1 MILNEL
7 IRPWSVILA
16 SASPRRQELLRGLG
30 IDFEVDTQSKTDEQ
44 YDPSMPKARVP
55 EFLSQ
60 LKSNGF
66 HRPLQAHE
74 LLITADTL
82 VCVEDEILGKPSD
95 RNEAVRML
103 QTLSGRTHQVFTG
116 VTLRTC
122 NRTHSFCVQSDV
134 VFREITLDEIDYYID
149 TYKPYDKAGSYGIQE
164 WIGYAA
170 ITGLHGSY
178 FNVMGLPVQRL
189 YDELVRFLSEQPE

>member
-30 IDFEVDTQSKTDEQ
+30 IDFVVDTQSNTDERF
-44 YDPSMPKARVP
+44 DPSLPNAVVP
-55 EFLSQ
+55 EFLSR
-60 LKSNGF
+60 LKSEGF
-66 HRPLQAHE
+66 HRSLQAQE

-82 VCVEDEILGKPSD
+82 VCVDDQILGKPVD
-95 RNEAVRML
+95 RDDAVRML
-103 QTLSGRTHQVFTG
+103 QQLSNRAHQVYTG

-122 NRTHSFCVQSDV
+122 NRTHSFCVKSDV
-134 VFREITLDEIDYYID
+134 VFREITLDEINYYID
-149 TYKPYDKAGSYGIQE
+149 TYKPYDKAGAYGIQE

-170 ITGLHGSY
+170 ITGLNGSY

-189 YDELVRFLSEQPE
+189 YDELVKFLG

>member
-30 IDFEVDTQSKTDEQ
+30 IDFVVDTQSNTDERF
-44 YDPSMPKARVP
+44 DPSLPNTVVP
-55 EFLSQ
+55 EFLSR
-60 LKSNGF
+60 LKSEGF
-66 HRPLQAHE
+66 HRPLQAQE

-82 VCVEDEILGKPSD
+82 VCVDDQILGKPVD
-95 RNEAVRML
+95 RDDAVRML
-103 QTLSGRTHQVFTG
+103 QQLSNRAHQVYTG

-122 NRTHSFCVQSDV
+122 NRTHSFCVKSDV
-134 VFREITLDEIDYYID
+134 VFREITLDEINYYID
-149 TYKPYDKAGSYGIQE
+149 TYKPYDKAGAYGIQE

-170 ITGLHGSY
+170 ITGLNGSY

-189 YDELVRFLSEQPE
+189 YDELVKFLG